1 MDLVD
6 HAGNRRTAAGMT
18 MDTFKASSKDER
30 RTYCNKAQAVLRLP
44 PASIEKDF
52 WVCWTLRELFDLPIT
67 LADF

>member
-1 MDLVD
+1 
-6 HAGNRRTAAGMT
+6 